1 MAGVHLSSFIII
13 NFFNSF
19 IISVCVF
26 VHVRDGGERGRE
38 MERERQRKRGR
49 CLQVST
55 SHDTESMLRAEDN
68 CGVGPTFRWGIE
80 QRSLPLHNK
89 HSY

>member
-1 MAGVHLSSFIII
+1 MRVKVKHDRHGDRLEMEIEMVI
-13 NFFNSF
+13 
-19 IISVCVF
+19 
-26 VHVRDGGERGRE
+26 E

-80 QRSLPLHNK
+80 QRSLPLRNK